1 MAEWIST
8 FGRALLFDGAA
19 FDRLRQRR
27 NVFAEGLLVI
37 LLVALLA
44 GLPGLISNTIKAL
57 QNKPLTSAEAAEA
70 TQGFASGLDQA
81 RAVLENLPPEVRAA
95 AQVAL
100 DQASENFRMGLEIGT
115 RVASLP
121 TPLPRPVPQILEQIG
136 AWASRPF
143 GGTGIPLA
151 AATLGAWL
159 GYGIWVMLFAKL
171 LGGRASLASFF
182 GTTAIF
188 AVPHLLMVLRWV
200 PYLGGLLAL
209 IAFIW
214 GLALYVKATAASH
227 QLTLDRA
234 LLAVAFI
241 PIVLPGMILWIVLAL
256 SALK

>member
-1 MAEWIST
+1 MTDWI
-8 FGRALLFDGAA
+8 RALLFDSAA
-19 FDRLRQRR
+19 FARLRERR

-37 LLVALLA
+37 LAVALLA
-44 GLPGLISNTIKAL
+44 GVPGLITNTIKTL

-70 TQGFASGLDQA
+70 IQGFAAGLDQA
-81 RAVLENLPPEVRAA
+81 RAALENLPPAARAA

-100 DQASENFRMGLEIGT
+100 DQASQNFGIGLDIGT
-115 RVASLP
+115 HIASLP
-121 TPLPRPVPQILEQIG
+121 TPLPRPMPQILEQIG
-136 AWASRPF
+136 KWASRPF

-151 AATLGAWL
+151 AATLGTWL

-188 AVPHLLMVLRWV
+188 AAPHLLLVLRWV
-200 PYLGGLLAL
+200 PYLGGLLAFV
-209 IAFIW
+209 AFIW

-227 QLTLDRA
+227 ELTLDRA

-241 PIVLPGMILWIVLAL
+241 PIVLPGIVLWIALAM
-256 SALK
+256 SALR